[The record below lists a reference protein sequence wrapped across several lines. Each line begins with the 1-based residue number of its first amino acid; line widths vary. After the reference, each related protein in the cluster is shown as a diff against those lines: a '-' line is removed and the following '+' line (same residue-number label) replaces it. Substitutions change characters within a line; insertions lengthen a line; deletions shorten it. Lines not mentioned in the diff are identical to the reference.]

1 MQKRILECIAAN
13 QTDSLD
19 HARLGRAIAMLDSER
34 RVILALFYVERLT
47 LDEIAIVLERS
58 EDQVAEMFYRAME
71 GVGACPPWETIDLA
85 AA

>member
-19 HARLGRAIAMLDSER
+19 RNELRRAIAALDSER
-34 RVILALFYVERLT
+34 RLILALFYVERLT

-58 EDQVAEMFYRAME
+58 EDHVAEMFYRAME
-71 GVGACPPWETIDLA
+71 GVGACPAWETAGLA

>member
-13 QTDSLD
+13 QSDPLD
-19 HARLGRAIAMLDSER
+19 HAELGRAIAALDSER
-34 RVILALFYVERLT
+34 RMILALFYVERLN
-47 LDEIAIVLERS
+47 LDEIALVLDTS

-71 GVGACPPWETIDLA
+71 GVGACPPWESMQLA